1 MMIRGIDKMLLDE
14 LNNEI
19 TRLSRE
25 YAKLKNKPKPFQAER
40 DEDEEAEQLKNYR
53 REKEKMFDSLP
64 DIEKKKD
71 YILELRK
78 EVEDLKVRTRRDELE
93 QKLIDQDQDI
103 TEKELLELL
112 TLNNILLRKET
123 T

>member
-1 MMIRGIDKMLLDE
+1 MIRGIDRLILDE
-14 LNNEI
+14 LNDEI
-19 TRLSRE
+19 SRLSKE

-40 DEDEEAEQLKNYR
+40 DEDEEAEQLKNFR
-53 REKEKMFDSLP
+53 REKEKMFDSLAN
-64 DIEKKKD
+64 IEKKKE

-78 EVEDLKVRTRRDELE
+78 EVEDLKVRARKDELE
-93 QKLIDQDQDI
+93 QKLIDQDI

-112 TLNNILLRKET
+112 ALNNILLRKET